1 MFQYRVTKYDPRFRD
16 ATGAF
21 TRDDWISMGD
31 VGSVFDGRV
40 LTPAE
45 YLRVENA
52 YVSAAI
58 AFLTDA
64 GVESLVIADLEN
76 HGRFNTSAL
85 TLDNGSDCDLLTCAD
100 IARLNLRSEICCRLE
115 SESAFLHFGYDY
127 YMYVG
132 VLFECPAAIRHATD
146 SGLFV
151 ELFDSPYRE
160 S

>member
-1 MFQYRVTKYDPRFRD
+1 MFQYRVTKYNPRFRD

-76 HGRFNTSAL
+76 PQPLANVTRAMDECYQFRVVDLDAQLDFGRYKIEIWDD
-85 TLDNGSDCDLLTCAD
+85 DN
-100 IARLNLRSEICCRLE
+100 
-115 SESAFLHFGYDY
+115 DY
-127 YMYVG
+127 AEFTVDSYELVP
-132 VLFECPAAIRHATD
+132 VDAAPVA
-146 SGLFV
+146 
-151 ELFDSPYRE
+151 
-160 S
+160 